1 MARIEAKRVEIH
13 ILHAYLLLFGGG
25 GVRYRPCFELI

>member
-25 GVRYRPCFELI
+25 GGGRGCAL